1 MRISGWSSG
10 VCSSDLGELVPRTDR
25 KAIVAAIDAVAD
37 PAPQVQ
43 RDRPGMLDRQIG
55 YAAPRIE
62 AIGRGKGLRRAG
74 VLAGAAA
81 AAAVAPRPARNQI
94 ERRVDRAEKQP
105 TALIASH
112 HVRMLALPA
121 EPGGG
126 GERFFHHRRG
136 VDEHLDLRSE
146 EHTSE

>member
-43 RDRPGMLDRQIG
+43 RDRPGMLERQIG
-55 YAAPRIE
+55 YEAPRLE

-74 VLAGAAA
+74 VLAGAEAGA
-81 AAAVAPRPARNQI
+81 EVAPRPPRNPNKSRVQRDEGPRGGK
-94 ERRVDRAEKQP
+94 ERGREREDR
-105 TALIASH
+105 
-112 HVRMLALPA
+112 
-121 EPGGG
+121 
-126 GERFFHHRRG
+126 
-136 VDEHLDLRSE
+136 
-146 EHTSE
+146 